1 MKRLFTK
8 ISLSYAVYNGMS
20 SLRET
25 VVVTLAQ
32 NNQTMFMPGSNPN
45 KGHMELC
52 YSYNNYIMF
61 FT

>member
-8 ISLSYAVYNGMS
+8 ISLSHAVYIGMS

-32 NNQTMFMPGSNPN
+32 NNQTMFIPGSNPN
-45 KGHMELC
+45 KGHMENMLLVQ
-52 YSYNNYIMF
+52 
-61 FT
+61 